1 MELNI
6 NRLFNFT
13 TYSKKTIRN
22 FNIQIIATELVKTP
36 LGTKECYLLIPE
48 SLDGKN
54 VLKNKGE
61 MKIWLT
67 TDSLHLPIK
76 IQQKM
81 KHGTMEL
88 ILDNYVT
95 K

>member
-1 MELNI
+1 
-6 NRLFNFT
+6 
-13 TYSKKTIRN
+13 
-22 FNIQIIATELVKTP
+22 
-36 LGTKECYLLIPE
+36 
-48 SLDGKN
+48 
-54 VLKNKGE
+54 

-67 TDSLHLPIK
+67 TDSLHLPLK